1 MSSNHTFSNVAYERY
16 ALALYELAKEK
27 SELDKTE
34 IEANNINQLIN
45 SCGEF
50 KNMISNPTIGHK
62 EQSAAVLKI
71 ADIYNFSSTF
81 KKFLGF
87 LTSKRRLFFLDKI
100 IENFLNLISKNKGE
114 LKAYLF
120 SSKKLLQ
127 QEVDYWLKYELPRN
141 LIEKIWQGKYKGQ
154 KQKWFI
160 MKFLGNDSD
169 ININTKKPEFVK
181 WKWINHLELPNVV
194 VNFKLKIYEK
204 LTKEVSFLSI

>member
-45 SCGEF
+45 SCDEF

-120 SSKKLLQ
+120 SSKKLSQ
-127 QEVDYWLKYELPRN
+127 QEVDLIQKDLSDSFASNIKLNYKYEPN
-141 LIEKIWQGKYKGQ
+141 LIGGLIIQVGSLMIDTSIK
-154 KQKWFI
+154 
-160 MKFLGNDSD
+160 S
-169 ININTKKPEFVK
+169 
-181 WKWINHLELPNVV
+181 
-194 VNFKLKIYEK
+194 KLKRLETSMLEEWYAN
-204 LTKEVSFLSI
+204 